1 MEDTLEVKEAPGTGK
16 VFAIGDCM
24 DLAVPKLGFLA
35 GMEGMNVAKQI
46 KASSA
51 GKPLKS
57 RKPPV
62 VPISMVPVGKS
73 GGVAYLPIGL
83 VVGDFM
89 TKKMKSENVFLSKY
103 WSDLRAGKPPVV

>member
-1 MEDTLEVKEAPGTGK
+1 MEDTLEVKEAPGSGK

-35 GMEGMNVAKQI
+35 GMEGSNVVKQI
-46 KASSA
+46 KASAA

-57 RKPPV
+57 GKPPV

-73 GGVAYLPIGL
+73 GGVSYLPIGM

-89 TKKMKSENVFLSKY
+89 TKKMKSEDVFSWKY
-103 WSDLRAGKPPVV
+103 WGDLRAGKAPAV